1 MPILLSNDDGVDAP
15 GLAAL
20 AKALA
25 GLDDLVV
32 SAPADNRSGVGMGI
46 TLSRGLEA
54 KSLPAGA
61 AGEVRYSVDGTP
73 ADAAKF
79 GLQHLLKHR
88 PVRLVA
94 SGINYGP
101 NLGVNIRCSGTIGAA
116 FEAVAAGVMALA
128 VSLEYV
134 PEPNW
139 SGAMFYA
146 RKLAEKILAMPK
158 IDEPFLLNLNVPSK
172 NPEDIRGLVI
182 ARHGRGGILDTVK
195 VEGDEGVMRLAPD
208 WIKVSPE
215 SDCDASAFY
224 AGYAVV
230 TPLRFEMTHDA
241 ALARLLTEWKGE
253 VESYSEVVKGKRPL
267 P

>member
-1 MPILLSNDDGVDAP
+1 MPILLSNDDGVNAP

-20 AKALA
+20 AQALK

-32 SAPADNRSGVGMGI
+32 SAPSENRSGVGMGI
-46 TLSRGLEA
+46 TLNRHLEA
-54 KSLPAGA
+54 EHLSSGLS
-61 AGEVRYSVDGTP
+61 GEERYSVDGTP

-79 GLQHLLKHR
+79 GLQHLLKNQK
-88 PVRLVA
+88 PRLVA

-101 NLGVNIRCSGTIGAA
+101 NLGVNTRCSGTIGAA

-128 VSLEYV
+128 VSVEFV

-139 SGAMFYA
+139 AGAIFYA
-146 RKLAEKILAMPK
+146 RKLAEKILALPAV
-158 IDEPFLLNLNVPSK
+158 DEPFLLNLNVPAK

-182 ARHGRGGILDTVK
+182 ARHGRGGIHDTVK
-195 VEGDEGVMRLAPD
+195 VSDDGGVMRLVPD
-208 WIKVSPE
+208 WIQVCPD

-230 TPLRFEMTHDA
+230 TPFRFEMTYDA
-241 ALARLLTEWKGE
+241 ALAQLLDEWKGD
-253 VESYSEVVKGKRPL
+253 VESYSEVVKGNNR
-267 P
+267 